1 MGMVIKQLSLRGNK
15 GAAKVHALFD
25 TGASKSLIR
34 RNIAARIGTIVS
46 GRTPW
51 RFILGDGRKTITT
64 KEMVSGVFTLKGVS
78 VPHTFIVAPRLFE
91 DLVIGTDIMQFWKIR
106 PDPAKE
112 DLVVDKKLIQLKL
125 V

>member
-1 MGMVIKQLSLRGNK
+1 MVVKKFTLRGDK
-15 GAAKVHALFD
+15 GAVGVNALFD

-34 RNIAARIGTIVS
+34 RDIAIRIGTILT

-51 RFILGDGRKTITT
+51 RFILGDGRRTITT
-64 KEMVSGVFTLKGVS
+64 KEMVSGIFNVKGVS
-78 VPHTFIVAPRLFE
+78 VPHTFIVAPHLSE
-91 DLVIGTDIMQFWKIR
+91 DVVIGTDIMQFWKIR